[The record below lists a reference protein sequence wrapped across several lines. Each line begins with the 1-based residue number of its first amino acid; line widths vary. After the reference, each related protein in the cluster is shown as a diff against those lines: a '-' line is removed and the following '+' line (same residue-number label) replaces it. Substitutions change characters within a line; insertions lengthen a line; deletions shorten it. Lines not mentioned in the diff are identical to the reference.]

1 MKKIKFNLI
10 DLIIVLCVV
19 GAVFVC
25 ITVLGG
31 LKGTSSA
38 GNSGNITMRYGIELT
53 KKSQVVLDA
62 FMEAKETGAACFVSE
77 KERAKAYVKDVYA
90 EPAKKLT
97 TNMRTGKAH
106 LAEIPGEYDIT
117 VILESEGTET
127 EKDILAEG
135 KAVIKVG
142 CETAV
147 KGKGFAGFGFVTSLE
162 IVD

>member
-19 GAVFVC
+19 GVVFVG

-31 LKGTSSA
+31 LKGTGSA
-38 GNSGNITMRYGIELT
+38 GNSGNITMRYGIELA
-53 KKSQVVLDA
+53 KKSQGVLDA
-62 FMEAKETGAACFVSE
+62 FLEAKEQGAPCFVSE
-77 KERAKAYVKDVYA
+77 KERAKAYVKEVYA

-97 TNMRTGKAH
+97 TNMRTGEAI
-106 LAEIPGEYDIT
+106 LSEIPGEYDIT
-117 VILESEGTET
+117 VILESEGKET
-127 EKDILAEG
+127 EKDLLAEG

-162 IVD
+162 VVE